1 MKALSK
7 HSRILSFFCVLFLAV
22 VFYAPNVAEA
32 ANETIGQGATKTHTS
47 SYKGETFTVTLANAY
62 TSVALQGK
70 PSWISC
76 SKSGSKFTLTVAANT
91 SSSSRKGDVVFRD
104 GSKLWTLRITQ
115 TGTPVY
121 TISFNANGGT
131 VGTKSK
137 TVVYGSTYGMLPT
150 PTRTGYTFA
159 GWYTAASGGTKI
171 TASTKVTIGGNQ
183 TLYAH
188 WTANKYTVTFMDGN
202 TKVTTKTVT
211 YGSTYGTLPTRNNTG
226 YTFAGWYT
234 ATSGGTKITASTKV
248 TTAANH
254 TLYARWTAKP
264 ITVTFM
270 NGNTVVAIKKVT
282 YGGTYGTL
290 PTPPSKAGHI
300 FQGWYTATSGGSLVT
315 AGTKVTNPKDHS
327 LYTRYKAVTMTV
339 TFNANGGSCS
349 TKTKTVTYG
358 NTYGTLPTP
367 TRNGYTFLGWYTA
380 ASGGTKV
387 VSTTKVTKTT
397 NHTLYAQWKAAPIT
411 VTFKD
416 GSTTVA
422 TRQVT
427 YGGTYGALPTRSK
440 IGYTFDGWFTAATG
454 GTKITASTKVT
465 VTSNQT
471 LYAHWT
477 KKPLKVLVINF
488 DPTIT
493 MSDGTKVKQH
503 ELMEKLDVKEK
514 AFQKWNDPAV
524 LAKQFAAA
532 MEEVSYGSVSYTIA
546 KTIVVNELPMDKDGK
561 QYTPSEYY
569 NLMVKA
575 CNEKHGRYWEY
586 SGWRDSGFNFDYDKY
601 FQKYDVYNKVNDGTY
616 DEVWIFAGPCSGTTL
631 YESMMTGKDAFW
643 LNGAEMVKAGQRNFA
658 TYGFNY
664 ERDLDCMLEDAGH
677 RFERTMDQVY
687 FGKGYHPITES
698 NYAGKTYAQL
708 NDWEKFYANDVL
720 TGGKIIAGVG
730 NVHCGPNARYDYDWN
745 NPTQTKS
752 YCEDWLNYPNL
763 KGTTTMVNG
772 SAWGDTQEGHH
783 RWWFKHIPHADG
795 KNSQGIY
802 NNWWYYFR
810 FDNLN

>member
-7 HSRILSFFCVLFLAV
+7 HVRILSAFCVLFFAV
-22 VFYAPNVAEA
+22 VLFTPNVAEA
-32 ANETIGQGATKTHTS
+32 ASVTISQGVPKSQTVAYSGETIS
-47 SYKGETFTVTLANAY
+47 VTLSGAY

-76 SKSGSKFTLTVAANT
+76 TKSGSKFTLTVSRNT
-91 SSSSRKGDVVFRD
+91 STSSRRSDVVFRD
-104 GSKLWTLRITQ
+104 GTKLWTLRVTQ
-115 TGTPVY
+115 NGAPTVKVTLDP
-121 TISFNANGGT
+121 NGGT
-131 VGTKSK
+131 VSPTYVYVPVGGS
-137 TVVYGSTYGMLPT
+137 YGSLPN
-150 PTRTGYTFA
+150 PTKTGYT
-159 GWYTAASGGTKI
+159 
-171 TASTKVTIGGNQ
+171 
-183 TLYAH
+183 
-188 WTANKYTVTFMDGN
+188 
-202 TKVTTKTVT
+202 
-211 YGSTYGTLPTRNNTG
+211 
-226 YTFAGWYT
+226 
-234 ATSGGTKITASTKV
+234 
-248 TTAANH
+248 
-254 TLYARWTAKP
+254 
-264 ITVTFM
+264 
-270 NGNTVVAIKKVT
+270 
-282 YGGTYGTL
+282 
-290 PTPPSKAGHI
+290 
-300 FQGWYTATSGGSLVT
+300 FQGWYTAKSGGTRVNGS
-315 AGTKVTNPKDHS
+315 TKVTNPKPHT
-327 LYTRYKAVTMTV
+327 LYAHWNAKPITV
-339 TFNANGGSCS
+339 TFNANGGTCS
-349 TKTKTVTYG
+349 TKNKTVTYG
-358 NTYGTLPTP
+358 NTYGTLPTAS
-367 TRNGYTFLGWYTA
+367 RKGYSFQGWFTA
-380 ASGGTKV
+380 ASGGTKIT
-387 VSTTKVTKTT
+387 SSSKVNRAN
-397 NHTLYAQWKAAPIT
+397 NHTLYAQWKAVPIT

-422 TRQVT
+422 TKKVT
-427 YGGTYGALPTRSK
+427 YGSTYGTLPTRTK
-440 IGYTFDGWFTAATG
+440 IGHTFNGWYTASSG

-471 LYAHWT
+471 LYAQWT
-477 KKPLKVLVINF
+477 KKPLKVLVLNF

-493 MSDGTKVKQH
+493 MKDGTKVKQH

-514 AFQKWNDPAV
+514 AFPKWNDPAV

-532 MEEVSYGSVSYTIA
+532 MEAVSYGSVSYTIA
-546 KTIVVNELPMDKDGK
+546 KTIVVDELPMDKTGK

-601 FQKYDVYNKVNDGTY
+601 FKKYDVYNKVNNGTY

-643 LNGAEMVKAGQRNFA
+643 LNGAEMVKSGQRNFA

-687 FGKGYHPITES
+687 FGKGYHPITEA

-708 NDWEKFYANDVL
+708 NDWEKFYANDLL

-730 NVHCGPNARYDYDWN
+730 NVHCGPNARFDYDWD
-745 NPTQTKS
+745 NPTKVKS

-772 SAWGDTQEGHH
+772 SAWGNTQEGHH

-795 KNSQGIY
+795 KNSKGIY

>member
-22 VFYAPNVAEA
+22 VLFAPNVAEA
-32 ANETIGQGATKTHTS
+32 ASVTIAQGK
-47 SYKGETFTVTLANAY
+47 TVTYSVSADGGTVTVSLTGASNA
-62 TSVALQGK
+62 VLRGK
-70 PSWISC
+70 PSWVSVSGRTVTISKNTAT
-76 SKSGSKFTLTVAANT
+76 SARTGS
-91 SSSSRKGDVVFRD
+91 VVFQN
-104 GSKLWTLRITQ
+104 GNS
-115 TGTPVY
+115 GPVY
-121 TISFNANGGT
+121 TLKISQAAAKPKTVTVKFDSNGGYGS
-131 VGTKSK
+131 VPSK
-137 TVVYGSTYGMLPT
+137 TYTIGSKYSSLPTGSTP
-150 PTRTGYTFA
+150 PTGYVFD
-159 GWYTAASGGTKI
+159 GWYTAKSGGTKI
-171 TASTKVTIGGNQ
+171 TTSSTVSASIT

-188 WTANKYTVTFMDGN
+188 YKAKTFTVTFMDGN

-211 YGSTYGTLPTRNNTG
+211 YGSTYGTLPTRSKTG

-234 ATSGGTKITASTKV
+234 AASGGTKITASTKV

-254 TLYARWTAKP
+254 TLYARWTAKT

-290 PTPPSKAGHI
+290 PTPPAKAGHI

-358 NTYGTLPTP
+358 STYGTLPTP
-367 TRNGYTFLGWYTA
+367 TRNGYTFAGWYTA

-427 YGGTYGALPTRSK
+427 YGGTYGTLPTRSK

-514 AFQKWNDPAV
+514 SFQKWNDPAV